1 MIQPASAPQDWY
13 LTFFEG
19 LAAELWR
26 NACSPERTAQEIA
39 LIADAL
45 DLSEEDPVL
54 DLACGDGR
62 LAVPLAQLGY
72 RPVGV
77 DLSPASLA
85 RARALAGAAE
95 VELELWQR
103 DLRDLP
109 WPGRFAGAFWLGNS
123 LGYQDAEATT
133 AILEAVASCLQL
145 GARLLLHSANLAET
159 LLPYLEPRVRLQRGG
174 IEMRARN
181 AYDADSGVLTTHY
194 RFRKGQE
201 VEEQTAVHHVFTLEE
216 VEAMLT
222 ASGFTPLARWTSPLA
237 EPFEEE
243 AEEVWLLAEKHAG
256 VLSAAKDLE
265 P

>member
-1 MIQPASAPQDWY
+1 MSKAPEAAKDWY

-19 LAAELWR
+19 LAADLWR
-26 NACSPERTAQEIA
+26 NACSPERTAQEVA

-45 DLSEEDPVL
+45 DLDSEDPVL

-85 RARALAGAAE
+85 AARAFAKAAE

-109 WPGRFAGAFWLGNS
+109 WPGRCAGAFSLAFGRLSGCRGNHS
-123 LGYQDAEATT
+123 DPQGHGL
-133 AILEAVASCLQL
+133 LPPP

-159 LLPYLEPRVRLQRGG
+159 LLPFLEPRAPATRGD
-174 IEMRARN
+174 RDAR
-181 AYDADSGVLTTHY
+181 T
-194 RFRKGQE
+194 Q
-201 VEEQTAVHHVFTLEE
+201 
-216 VEAMLT
+216 
-222 ASGFTPLARWTSPLA
+222 
-237 EPFEEE
+237 
-243 AEEVWLLAEKHAG
+243 LL
-256 VLSAAKDLE
+256 
-265 P
+265 

>member
-1 MIQPASAPQDWY
+1 MSKAPEAAKDWY

-19 LAAELWR
+19 LAADLWR
-26 NACSPERTAQEIA
+26 NACSPERTAQEVA

-45 DLSEEDPVL
+45 DLDSEDPVL

-85 RARALAGAAE
+85 AARAFAKAAE

-109 WPGRFAGAFWLGNS
+109 WPGRCAGAFWLGNS
-123 LGYQDAEATT
+123 VGYQDAEATT
-133 AILEAVASCLQL
+133 AILKATASCLRP

-159 LLPYLEPRVRLQRGG
+159 LLPFLEPRVRLQRGG
-174 IEMRARN
+174 IEMRACNFYNEKTR
-181 AYDADSGVLTTHY
+181 VLTTHY
-194 RFRKGQE
+194 RFRKGKE
-201 VEEQTAVHHVFTLEE
+201 VEEQTAIHHVFTLEE
-216 VEAMLT
+216 VDAMLT
-222 ASGFTPLARWTSPLA
+222 GSGFTPLARWASPLA

-243 AEEVWLLAEKHAG
+243 AEEVWLLAEKSCA
-256 VLSAAKDLE
+256 
-265 P
+265 

>member
-1 MIQPASAPQDWY
+1 MKRSGVEGASADWY
-13 LTFFEG
+13 LSFFEG

-26 NACSPERTAQEIA
+26 NACSPERTAQEVA

-45 DLSEEDPVL
+45 DLDEDDPVL

-85 RARALAGAAE
+85 TARAAAAAAE
-95 VELELWQR
+95 VKLELWQR

-123 LGYQDAEATT
+123 LGYQNAEATA
-133 AILEAVASCLQL
+133 AILRATAHCLQP

-159 LLPYLEPRVRLQRGG
+159 LLPYLEPQVRLQRGG

-181 AYDADSGVLTTHY
+181 SYDAKSRVLTTHY

-201 VEEQTAVHHVFTLEE
+201 VEEQVAIHHVFSLDE
-216 VEAMLT
+216 VEALLRD
-222 ASGFTPLARWTSPLA
+222 SGFTPLARWSTPDA
-237 EPFEEE
+237 EPFLEED
-243 AEEVWLLAEKHAG
+243 EEVWLLAEKRG
-256 VLSAAKDLE
+256 RG
-265 P
+265 